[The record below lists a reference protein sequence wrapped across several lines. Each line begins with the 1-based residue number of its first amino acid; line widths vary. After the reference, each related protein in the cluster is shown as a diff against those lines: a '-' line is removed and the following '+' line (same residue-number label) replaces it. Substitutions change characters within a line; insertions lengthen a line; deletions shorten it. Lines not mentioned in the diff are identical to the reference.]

1 MAPTPHTPPVVI
13 VGKPSP
19 PEWRGLFVTL
29 EGVRGSG
36 KSSQAQAI
44 KALLEAKGYGVV
56 LTHEPDGCE
65 LGRRLAVLLN
75 DGSIDLDPRAE
86 LFLFEAARAQHV
98 AEVILPALALHD
110 VVICD
115 RFADSSVAY
124 QGHGRGLGLNHV
136 RVANLVATQGLQP
149 DLTILLNVG
158 VDLGLTRKKGE
169 TAPDRIGRQ
178 SPDFH
183 ERVRRGFVALATEEP
198 ERFVVVDATLS
209 AEEITQRI
217 WRRLEPLLPPRAA

>member
-1 MAPTPHTPPVVI
+1 MAPQLEIVRQPAPP
-13 VGKPSP
+13 
-19 PEWRGLFVTL
+19 RGLFITL
-29 EGVRGSG
+29 EGGEGSG

-44 KALLEAKGYGVV
+44 KALLEEKGYRVA
-56 LTHEPDGCE
+56 LTSEPGGCE
-65 LGRRLAVLLN
+65 LGRRVQGLLN

-98 AEVILPALALHD
+98 AEVILPALASHD

-136 RVANLVATQGLQP
+136 RVANLIATQGLQP
-149 DLTILLNVG
+149 DLTVVLNVG

-169 TAPDRIGRQ
+169 TAPDRIGGET
-178 SPDFH
+178 PDFH
-183 ERVRRGFVALATEEP
+183 ERVRRGYLAVATEEP
-198 ERFVVVDATLS
+198 ERFLVVDATLP
-209 AEEITQRI
+209 AEEITRRI
-217 WRRLEPLLPPRAA
+217 WQRLEPLLPSRAA

>member
-1 MAPTPHTPPVVI
+1 MPRALRTPPLVI
-13 VGKPSP
+13 VSEPSSPKPQ
-19 PEWRGLFVTL
+19 GLFLTL
-29 EGVRGSG
+29 EGIRGSG
-36 KSSQAQAI
+36 KSSQAQTL
-44 KALLEAKGYGVV
+44 KALLEAKGYRVA
-56 LTHEPDGCE
+56 LTCEPGGCE
-65 LGRRLAVLLN
+65 LGRRLQGLLN

-98 AEVILPALALHD
+98 AEVILPALASHD

-136 RVANLVATQGLQP
+136 RVANLVATQGLVP
-149 DLTILLNVG
+149 DLTVVLNVG
-158 VDLGLTRKKGE
+158 VDLGLARKGGE
-169 TAPDRIGRQ
+169 TVPDRIGGEV
-178 SPDFH
+178 PDFH
-183 ERVRRGFVALATEEP
+183 ERVRRGYLALATEEP

-209 AEEITQRI
+209 AEEITERI